1 MAGEALGLIEVRG
14 MLGAV
19 VAADAALKAANVT
32 LLNIEPVKAGLRTVQ
47 LNGDVGAIRA
57 AVDAAVEAVAD
68 LNCYLAS
75 HVIARV
81 DEQTKRIYGAIQAPQ
96 KETLKTQEEIVQKPE
111 IVENIDVVQEVEV
124 IQEVTAPSET
134 TEVVNAEKEQQSD
147 DNQTFT
153 REELEKM
160 RVVKLREIAY
170 RTEGISLTKKEIK
183 FGNKQTLIDA
193 LLKK

>member
-1 MAGEALGLIEVRG
+1 MAGEALGLIEVQG

-57 AVDAAVEAVAD
+57 AVDAAVAAVKD
-68 LNCYLAS
+68 LNCYLSS

-81 DEQTKRIYGAIQAPQ
+81 DEQTKRIYGAIQVPQ
-96 KETLKTQEEIVQKPE
+96 EQTKKDEEIVPKTESTQA
-111 IVENIDVVQEVEV
+111 VEVVQEV
-124 IQEVTAPSET
+124 TTPSET
-134 TEVVNAEKEQQSD
+134 TEIVVAVEEQP
-147 DNQTFT
+147 NNNTQTFT

>member
-57 AVDAAVEAVAD
+57 AVDAAVAAVAD
-68 LNCYLAS
+68 LDCYLAS

-81 DEQTKRIYGAIQAPQ
+81 DEQTKRIYGAIQVPQ
-96 KETLKTQEEIVQKPE
+96 KEIIKEDEESVQEIEEVQAIELIQEEI
-111 IVENIDVVQEVEV
+111 
-124 IQEVTAPSET
+124 APSQT
-134 TEVVNAEKEQQSD
+134 TENLVQVDEIEDSLD
-147 DNQTFT
+147 TTFT

-170 RTEGISLTKKEIK
+170 RTEGISLTKKQIK